1 MSIISFQNCNN
12 RLGHKVCIKFPDC
25 MSTSYF
31 YILVETWPYS
41 YLSDDIGK
49 HFSVDIHLLSNI
61 HYFKKY
67 LSFVFVFDA
76 ETWFI
81 VLVSMLLT
89 ADSRLPLSSNSLLVS
104 ISLET
109 TEIISMHQ
117 HT

>member
-1 MSIISFQNCNN
+1 MSIIPFQNCDN

-25 MSTSYF
+25 MSTRNF

-41 YLSDDIGK
+41 DLSDDTGK

-61 HYFKKY
+61 RYFKKY

-76 ETWFI
+76 EPWFI
-81 VLVSMLLT
+81 TLASMLLT
-89 ADSRLPLSSNSLLVS
+89 TDPRLPLSSNSPLVS
-104 ISLET
+104 VSLET

-117 HT
+117 YT